1 MRTQI
6 KRLLLAEL
14 SSKRKL
20 AKSINGN
27 LPVDV
32 WRRKSKS
39 NDIVKSFYMIYFDK
53 DNIFHFDI
61 WVKSDDVTFYCK
73 ETESYTI
80 NDLKQELKISESWFE
95 PFVNEE

>member
-1 MRTQI
+1 MNKHI
-6 KRLLLAEL
+6 KRLLLAGL

-20 AKSINGN
+20 AKSINGK
-27 LPVDV
+27 LPVNV
-32 WRRKSKS
+32 VRTRLKS

-53 DNIFHFDI
+53 DDIFHFDI
-61 WVKSDDVTFYCK
+61 WVKLDDSTFYCK

-80 NDLKQELKISESWFE
+80 DDLKQKLKLSESWFE